1 MKLNKTLSKALAGAL
16 GLGFAVMIGLGA
28 ANAAEEGATP
38 HYPLKHPK
46 HVHWSF
52 AGPFGHWDIGQLQ
65 RGFKVYREV
74 CSSCHS
80 LDLVAFRNLEAL
92 GYSEAQVKAI
102 AAEYEITDGPNAD
115 GEMFERPGVPADRFP
130 GPYANQNEA
139 AALNNGAA
147 PPDFS
152 LLAKAR
158 APERG
163 FPTFVFDIFTA
174 YAENGPDYIYSLLT
188 GYEDAPEGVDVGESH
203 YNPYFIGGNALAMA
217 NPLSDDIVD
226 YDDGSPQTLD
236 QYAKD
241 VSAFMMWAA
250 EPHLVERKSL
260 GFKVM
265 IFLLLFAGLL
275 YLTKKKIWSA
285 LYNEGGSSNGTAALA
300 AAGAGGAA
308 GIMSSPAPASAT
320 AASVAPAKAKSA
332 TKAKKAS
339 SGAKTSSKPAAAAK
353 GPERLSKPNG
363 KADDLKMI
371 AGVGPKLEKT
381 LNGLGFWH
389 FSQIANWKKSDVAI
403 VDDELSF
410 KGRIERDDWIKQ
422 AKALAKGGRDE
433 YVRVFGKEPR

>member
-1 MKLNKTLSKALAGAL
+1 MKLKMLLSGIAGLSIAMM
-16 GLGFAVMIGLGA
+16 AVLSTA
-28 ANAAEEGATP
+28 SAAEEGGTP
-38 HYPLKHPK
+38 HYPIKHPR
-46 HVHWSF
+46 HVDWSF

-65 RGFKVYREV
+65 RGFKVYKEQ
-74 CSSCHS
+74 CSVCHS

-92 GYSEAQVKAI
+92 GYTEGQIKAI
-102 AAEYEITDGPNAD
+102 AAEYEVTDGPNAD
-115 GEMFERPGVPADRFP
+115 GEMFQRPAVAADRFP
-130 GPYANQNEA
+130 APFANAQEA
-139 AALNNGAA
+139 AAVNNGAA

-163 FPTFVFDIFTA
+163 FPTFIFDIFTV

-188 GYEDAPEGVDVGESH
+188 GYEDAPEGVEVAEGNH
-203 YNPYFIGGNALAMA
+203 YNPYFIAGNALAMSV
-217 NPLSDDIVD
+217 PLSDDVVE
-226 YDDGSPQTLD
+226 YDDGTPGTVD
-236 QYAKD
+236 QYAQD
-241 VSAFMMWAA
+241 VAAFMMWAA

-265 IFLLLFAGLL
+265 LFLLLFASML
-275 YLTKKKIWSA
+275 YLTKKKIWASLTADGVSGSEA
-285 LYNEGGSSNGTAALA
+285 LGGNKMA
-300 AAGAGGAA
+300 AAGLMAA
-308 GIMSSPAPASAT
+308 PVAAAAVAKRSAKKAPTKAKTASVAREVSAPAPKK
-320 AASVAPAKAKSA
+320 APAKAA
-332 TKAKKAS
+332 AKKT
-339 SGAKTSSKPAAAAK
+339 GPVRLAKPT
-353 GPERLSKPNG
+353 G

-371 AGVGPKLEKT
+371 SGVGPKLEKT

-389 FSQIANWKKSDVAI
+389 FNQIGKWNKSDVAI